1 MEATSVAN
9 EHLKIEDLFPT
20 AQELFRAPKRGGH
33 PRLRLVVWVL
43 LTAILALLGRKV
55 RVWLK
60 GRS

>member
-1 MEATSVAN
+1 MAN

-55 RVWLK
+55 RDWLK